1 MQLIGS
7 RFTLRHEHRTLAA
20 MLLVLHVVLW
30 WDFGGGVSRSLML
43 VHVGLFLLWQ
53 PILRHERRL
62 PWRTILGFTLLALT
76 FVSVLSWQL
85 LGFWLL
91 LLIGLVGGRVNVS
104 RRQRYAYLVALAYL
118 VLELLIGWVPRMFPM
133 SAPTTEFMEIFRYGL
148 FVLPAVLFFA
158 PVDPPLAPGTP
169 TVDIVYGV
177 TVSLL
182 SLVVALGSLV
192 STFATDTEYPVAL
205 IQAVMAIALFLF
217 TVAWMWAPMAGFSGL
232 GQFWER
238 YVQNAGT
245 PFELWLDDLQ
255 RTARTTDTPES
266 FLDLALERLAALA
279 WVAGVSWRDGDRS
292 GTLGRSTSHT
302 FQGRSGSL
310 LVAVH
315 GYRRM
320 GTTLILHARLLI
332 QLIGHFY
339 RTKQSEREMARQ
351 AHLHAIYE
359 TGARMTHD
367 IKNLLQSLRTMTGA
381 LEQAGERDPQAAS
394 RMVRRQLP
402 LVTQRLQLAL
412 DKLQAPE
419 LREFSLQLVSQ
430 WWRVLLERNA
440 GQDIEF
446 TAELDSDPAVPAE
459 LFDSVVE
466 NLIENARFK
475 RQREPGIHIRVHIAT
490 HGQDVTLRVS
500 DDGSQVP
507 QLVRERLFGSAV
519 QSDSGLGIGLY
530 QASRQA
536 HENGYRL
543 ELVDSTH
550 GASFVLAPLR
560 DHEATRAVAGDARR

>member
-1 MQLIGS
+1 M
-7 RFTLRHEHRTLAA
+7 
-20 MLLVLHVVLW
+20 
-30 WDFGGGVSRSLML
+30 
-43 VHVGLFLLWQ
+43 
-53 PILRHERRL
+53 
-62 PWRTILGFTLLALT
+62 
-76 FVSVLSWQL
+76 
-85 LGFWLL
+85 
-91 LLIGLVGGRVNVS
+91 
-104 RRQRYAYLVALAYL
+104 
-118 VLELLIGWVPRMFPM
+118 
-133 SAPTTEFMEIFRYGL
+133 
-148 FVLPAVLFFA
+148 
-158 PVDPPLAPGTP
+158 
-169 TVDIVYGV
+169 
-177 TVSLL
+177 
-182 SLVVALGSLV
+182 
-192 STFATDTEYPVAL
+192 
-205 IQAVMAIALFLF
+205 
-217 TVAWMWAPMAGFSGL
+217 
-232 GQFWER
+232 
-238 YVQNAGT
+238 
-245 PFELWLDDLQ
+245 
-255 RTARTTDTPES
+255 
-266 FLDLALERLAALA
+266 
-279 WVAGVSWRDGDRS
+279 
-292 GTLGRSTSHT
+292 
-302 FQGRSGSL
+302 
-310 LVAVH
+310 H